1 MPLDNINEIDDIFWR
16 LETIVRTS
24 PEYLRKVKPKWKH
37 LEQTATNTA
46 RLFKLQKRWPD
57 IPQSVLLELNTQ
69 QSVPFVTV
77 MLGLLER
84 RYVVNQV
91 SMIQWWRRMV
101 ATGQDALLTYFSWKR
116 FEETFTGRMV
126 TAQDLIRVCSDNEAF
141 LTNVG
146 KVLADDQSVDFKIR
160 ELLGGLSM
168 KSDVRKAF
176 REWAMTNHPDKG
188 GDAEKF
194 LAVKLVYDEWLDIQK
209 NNTQQQKDEL

>member
-24 PEYLRKVKPKWKH
+24 PEYLRKVKPKWRH
-37 LEQTATNTA
+37 LEQTATNTR
-46 RLFKLQKRWPD
+46 RLFKLQERWPD

-84 RYVVNQV
+84 RYIVNQV

-101 ATGQDALLTYFSWKR
+101 ATGQDTLLTYFSWKR

-126 TAQDLIRVCSDNEAF
+126 TAQDLIRVCTDNETF

-176 REWAMTNHPDKG
+176 KEWAMTNHPDKG

>member
-16 LETIVRTS
+16 LEAIVRTS

-46 RLFKLQKRWPD
+46 RLFKLQKHWLD

-84 RYVVNQV
+84 RYAVNQV

-168 KSDVRKAF
+168 QSDVKKAWH
-176 REWAMTNHPDKG
+176 EWAKLNHPDKG
-188 GDAEKF
+188 GDAETF
-194 LAVKLVYDEWLDIQK
+194 LKVKLVYDEWVNIQNK
-209 NNTQQQKDEL
+209 LTTNKE

>member
-1 MPLDNINEIDDIFWR
+1 MMPLDYIYEIDDIFWR
-16 LETIVRTS
+16 LEAIVRTS

-46 RLFKLQKRWPD
+46 RLFKLQKHWLD
-57 IPQSVLLELNTQ
+57 IPQSVLLQLNTQ

-77 MLGLLER
+77 MLGLAER
-84 RYVVNQV
+84 KYKVSQPSMVN
-91 SMIQWWRRMV
+91 WWRRMC
-101 ATGQDALLTYFSWKR
+101 ATGQDYILTYFSWKR
-116 FEETFTGRMV
+116 FEETFTGRQV

-176 REWAMTNHPDKG
+176 KEWAMTKHPDKG
-188 GDAEKF
+188 GDPEQF
-194 LAVKLVYDEWLDIQK
+194 LKVKLVYDEWLETQK
-209 NNTQQQKDEL
+209 HNTQQPKD